1 MSQSFMKEK
10 PVLPLVL
17 SMSLPMVFSM
27 LVNALYNIVDSFYVA
42 RISEEALT
50 AVSLIFPLQNL
61 VSALAIGFGIGIN
74 VVISISLGAGM
85 KEKADQAF
93 TKGVVLSELHGLI
106 CTVLCLIC
114 MSPFISCFTDQSLI
128 HAYAME
134 YGMVVFAFSVF
145 FHLAMAFEK
154 IFQAVGRMKTS
165 MVALLAGCVFNIILD
180 PIAIFGFGPIPAMG
194 IGGAAFATGL
204 GQTLQLVVYLAVL
217 KRTQI
222 GLHFSLNGWKSE
234 RRSVREMYATGIP
247 ATLNLALPSVLI
259 TCLNSILSSLSS
271 TGVLILGIY
280 YKLQTFLY
288 LTTNGFVQGMRPIIG
303 YNYGAGEKERVRSI
317 FMTVLGLSGI
327 VMVIGTLICQC
338 IPETLIGIYSS
349 SHVTIQDGSN
359 ALKIISTG
367 FIISTVSCTVT
378 GALEGLGKGMPSLL
392 ISFLR
397 NIGIMVP
404 CAFLLSCMIGVNGVW
419 MSFPVTECICAAV
432 SVYCYRRYI
441 SIRSSEK

>member
-27 LVNALYNIVDSFYVA
+27 LVNALYNIVDGFYVA
-42 RISEEALT
+42 KISEDALT

-74 VVISISLGAGM
+74 VVISISLGAG
-85 KEKADQAF
+85 KKGKADQAL
-93 TKGVVLSELHGLI
+93 TKGIVFSALHGLV
-106 CTVLCLIC
+106 CTILCLIC
-114 MSPFISCFTDQSLI
+114 MSWFISCFSDDSLI
-128 HAYAME
+128 HGYAME
-134 YGMVVFAFSVF
+134 YGVVVFDFSIF
-145 FHLAMAFEK
+145 FHLAMAYEK

-165 MVALLAGCVFNIILD
+165 MMALLAGCVFNIILD

-194 IGGAAFATGL
+194 IGGAALATGL
-204 GQTLQLVVYLAVL
+204 GQTLQLVVYVAVL
-217 KRTQI
+217 VKNNI
-222 GLHFSLNGWKSE
+222 GLKFSLKEWKSE
-234 RRSVREMYATGIP
+234 SRSIREMYATGIP

-259 TCLNSILSSLSS
+259 TCLNSILASVSS
-271 TGVLILGIY
+271 TGVLVLGIY

-327 VMVIGTLICQC
+327 VMVIGTVICQC
-338 IPETLIGIYSS
+338 IPETLISLYSS
-349 SHVTIQDGSN
+349 NYLTIQNGST

-367 FIISTVSCTVT
+367 FIISTLTCTVT

-397 NIGIMVP
+397 NIGVMIP
-404 CAFLLSCMIGVNGVW
+404 CAFVLSGLIGARGVW
-419 MSFPVTECICAAV
+419 LSFPVTECFCAVV
-432 SVYCYRRYI
+432 SLICYRTFI
-441 SIRSSEK
+441 LQK

>member
-27 LVNALYNIVDSFYVA
+27 LVNALYNIVDGFYVA
-42 RISEEALT
+42 KISEDALT

-74 VVISISLGAGM
+74 VVISISLGAG
-85 KEKADQAF
+85 KKGKADQAL
-93 TKGVVLSELHGLI
+93 TKGIVFSALHGLI
-106 CTVLCLIC
+106 CTILCLIC
-114 MSPFISCFTDQSLI
+114 MSWFISCFSDDSLI
-128 HAYAME
+128 HGYAME
-134 YGMVVFAFSVF
+134 YGAVVFAFSIF
-145 FHLAMAFEK
+145 FHLAMAYEK

-165 MVALLAGCVFNIILD
+165 MMALLAGCVFNIILD

-194 IGGAAFATGL
+194 IGGAALATGL
-204 GQTLQLVVYLAVL
+204 GQTLQLVVYVAVL
-217 KRTQI
+217 VKNNI
-222 GLHFSLNGWKSE
+222 GLKFSLKEWKSE
-234 RRSVREMYATGIP
+234 SRSIREMYATGIP

-259 TCLNSILSSLSS
+259 TCLNSILASVSS
-271 TGVLILGIY
+271 TGVLVLGIY

-327 VMVIGTLICQC
+327 VMVIGTVVCQC
-338 IPETLIGIYSS
+338 IPETLMSLYSS
-349 SHVTIQDGSN
+349 NYLTIQNGST

-367 FIISTVSCTVT
+367 FIISTLTCTVT

-397 NIGIMVP
+397 NIGVMIP
-404 CAFLLSCMIGVNGVW
+404 CALVLSGLIGVRGVW
-419 MSFPVTECICAAV
+419 LSFPVTECFCAVV
-432 SVYCYRRYI
+432 SLICYRTFI
-441 SIRSSEK
+441 SQK

>member
-27 LVNALYNIVDSFYVA
+27 LVNALYNIVDGFYVA
-42 RISEEALT
+42 KISEDALT

-74 VVISISLGAGM
+74 VVISISLGAG
-85 KEKADQAF
+85 KKGKADQAL
-93 TKGVVLSELHGLI
+93 TKGIVFSALHGLI
-106 CTVLCLIC
+106 CTILCLIC
-114 MSPFISCFTDQSLI
+114 MSWFISCFSDDSLI
-128 HAYAME
+128 HGYAME
-134 YGMVVFAFSVF
+134 YGAVVFAFSVF
-145 FHLAMAFEK
+145 FHLAMAYEK
-154 IFQAVGRMKTS
+154 IFQAIGRMKTS
-165 MVALLAGCVFNIILD
+165 MMALLAGCVFNIILD
-180 PIAIFGFGPIPAMG
+180 PIAIFGFGPVPSMG
-194 IGGAAFATGL
+194 IGGAALATGL
-204 GQTLQLVVYLAVL
+204 GQTLQLVVYVAVL
-217 KRTQI
+217 VKNNI
-222 GLHFSLNGWKSE
+222 GLKFSLKEWKSE
-234 RRSVREMYATGIP
+234 SRSIREMYATGIP

-259 TCLNSILSSLSS
+259 TCLNSILASVSS
-271 TGVLILGIY
+271 TGVLVLGIY

-327 VMVIGTLICQC
+327 VMVIGTVICQC
-338 IPETLIGIYSS
+338 IPETLMSLYSS
-349 SHVTIQDGSN
+349 NYLTIQNGST

-367 FIISTVSCTVT
+367 FIISTLTCTVT

-397 NIGIMVP
+397 NIGVMIP
-404 CAFLLSCMIGVNGVW
+404 CAFVLSGLIGARGVW
-419 MSFPVTECICAAV
+419 LSFPVTECFCAVV
-432 SVYCYRRYI
+432 SLICYRTFI
-441 SIRSSEK
+441 LQK

>member
-10 PVLPLVL
+10 PVLSLVL

-27 LVNALYNIVDSFYVA
+27 LVNALYNIVDGLYVA

-74 VVISISLGAGM
+74 VVISISLGAG
-85 KEKADQAF
+85 KKKKADQAF
-93 TKGVVLSELHGLI
+93 TKGVVLSAIHGFI
-106 CTVLCLIC
+106 CTMLCLFC
-114 MSPFISCFTDQSLI
+114 MSGFIACFTKDVMI
-128 HAYAME
+128 HSYAME
-134 YGMVVFAFSVF
+134 YGVVVFAFSMF
-145 FHLAMAFEK
+145 FHLAMAYEK

-165 MVALLAGCVFNIILD
+165 MMALLVGCVFNILLD

-194 IGGAAFATGL
+194 IAGAAFATGL
-204 GQTLQLVVYLAVL
+204 GQSLQLVVYLAVL
-217 KRTQI
+217 RKSDI
-222 GLHFSLNGWKSE
+222 GLEFSLHGWQKEKGSI
-234 RRSVREMYATGIP
+234 REMYATGIP

-259 TCLNSILSSLSS
+259 TCLNSILSTLSS
-271 TGVLILGIY
+271 TGVLVLGIY

-317 FMTVLGLSGI
+317 FITVLGLSGI
-327 VMVIGTLICQC
+327 VMVIGTLICQAV
-338 IPETLIGIYSS
+338 PQTLIGIYSS
-349 SHVTIQDGSN
+349 NRITIQDGSI

-367 FIISTVSCTVT
+367 FIVSTVSCTVT
-378 GALEGLGKGMPSLL
+378 GALEGLGKGVPSLL

-397 NIGIMVP
+397 NIGIMIP
-404 CAFLLSCMIGVNGVW
+404 CAFILSRIANVNGVW
-419 MSFPVTECICAAV
+419 MSFPVTECTCAVV
-432 SVYCYRRYI
+432 SVICYQRYI
-441 SIRSSEK
+441 LQRSSKK

>member
-27 LVNALYNIVDSFYVA
+27 LVNALYNIVDGFYVA
-42 RISEEALT
+42 KISEDALT

-74 VVISISLGAGM
+74 VVISISLGAG
-85 KEKADQAF
+85 KKGKADQAL
-93 TKGVVLSELHGLI
+93 TKGIVFSAFHGLV
-106 CTVLCLIC
+106 CTILCLIC
-114 MSPFISCFTDQSLI
+114 MSWFISCFSDDSLI
-128 HAYAME
+128 HGYAME
-134 YGMVVFAFSVF
+134 YGVVVFAFSIF
-145 FHLAMAFEK
+145 FHLAMAYEK

-165 MVALLAGCVFNIILD
+165 MMALLAGCVFNIILD

-194 IGGAAFATGL
+194 IGGAALATGL
-204 GQTLQLVVYLAVL
+204 GQTLQLVVYLVVL
-217 KRTQI
+217 VKNNI
-222 GLHFSLNGWKSE
+222 GLKFSLKEWKSE
-234 RRSVREMYATGIP
+234 SRSIREMYATGIP

-259 TCLNSILSSLSS
+259 TCLNSILGSVSS

-327 VMVIGTLICQC
+327 VMVIGTVICQC
-338 IPETLIGIYSS
+338 IPETLISLYSS
-349 SHVTIQDGSN
+349 NYLTIQNGST

-367 FIISTVSCTVT
+367 FIISTLTCTVT

-397 NIGIMVP
+397 NIGVMIP
-404 CAFLLSCMIGVNGVW
+404 CAFVLSGLIGVRGVW
-419 MSFPVTECICAAV
+419 LSFPVTEFFCAVV
-432 SVYCYRRYI
+432 SLICYRTFI
-441 SIRSSEK
+441 LQK

>member
-42 RISEEALT
+42 KISEEALT

-74 VVISISLGAGM
+74 VVISISLGAGK

-93 TKGVVLSELHGLI
+93 TKGVVLSALHGFV
-106 CTVLCLIC
+106 CTVLCLFC
-114 MSPFISCFTDQSLI
+114 MSPFISCFTDQGMI

-145 FHLAMAFEK
+145 FHLAMAYEK

-165 MVALLAGCVFNIILD
+165 MVALLTGCVFNIILD

-194 IGGAAFATGL
+194 IGGAALATGL

-222 GLHFSLNGWKSE
+222 GLHFSINGWKSE
-234 RRSVREMYATGIP
+234 IRSIREMYATGIP

-259 TCLNSILSSLSS
+259 TCLNSILSTLSS
-271 TGVLILGIY
+271 TGVLVLGIY

-303 YNYGAGEKERVRSI
+303 YNYGAGKKERVLSI
-317 FMTVLGLSGI
+317 FMTVLGLSCI
-327 VMVIGTLICQC
+327 VMVIGTIICQC
-338 IPETLIGIYSS
+338 IPEALIGIYSS
-349 SHVTIQDGSN
+349 GRVTIQDGST

-378 GALEGLGKGMPSLL
+378 GALEGLGKGIPSLL

-397 NIGIMVP
+397 NIGIMIP
-404 CAFLLSCMIGVNGVW
+404 CAFLLSCMIGVYGVW
-419 MSFPVTECICAAV
+419 MSFPVTECICAVV
-432 SVYCYRRYI
+432 SVYCCRRYI
-441 SIRSSEK
+441 LIRSSGK

>member
-27 LVNALYNIVDSFYVA
+27 LVNALYNIVDGFYVA
-42 RISEEALT
+42 KISEDALT

-74 VVISISLGAGM
+74 VVISISLGAG
-85 KEKADQAF
+85 KKGKADQAL
-93 TKGVVLSELHGLI
+93 TKGIVFSALHGLV
-106 CTVLCLIC
+106 CTILCLIC
-114 MSPFISCFTDQSLI
+114 MSWFISCFSDDSLI
-128 HAYAME
+128 HGYAME
-134 YGMVVFAFSVF
+134 YGVVVFAFSIF
-145 FHLAMAFEK
+145 FHLAMAYEK

-165 MVALLAGCVFNIILD
+165 MMALLAGCVFNIILD

-194 IGGAAFATGL
+194 IGGAALATGL
-204 GQTLQLVVYLAVL
+204 GQTLQLVVYLVVL
-217 KRTQI
+217 VKNNI
-222 GLHFSLNGWKSE
+222 GLKFSLKEWKSE
-234 RRSVREMYATGIP
+234 SRSIREMYATGIP

-259 TCLNSILSSLSS
+259 TCLNSILGSVSS

-327 VMVIGTLICQC
+327 VMVIGTVICQC
-338 IPETLIGIYSS
+338 IPETLISLYSS
-349 SHVTIQDGSN
+349 NYLTIQNGST

-367 FIISTVSCTVT
+367 FIISTLTCTVT

-397 NIGIMVP
+397 NIGVMIP
-404 CAFLLSCMIGVNGVW
+404 CAFVLSGLIGVRGVW
-419 MSFPVTECICAAV
+419 LSFPVTEFFCAVVSLIC
-432 SVYCYRRYI
+432 SRTFI
-441 SIRSSEK
+441 LQK